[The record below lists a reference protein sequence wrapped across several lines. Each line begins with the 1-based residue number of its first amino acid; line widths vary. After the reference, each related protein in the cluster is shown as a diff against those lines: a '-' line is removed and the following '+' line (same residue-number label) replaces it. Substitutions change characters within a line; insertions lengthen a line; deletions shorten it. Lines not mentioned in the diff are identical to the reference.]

1 MVRNMYQGYTSNNEN
16 AHRKKEKPIMH
27 GCRISHWDNL
37 NDNDMFEDWKLIIQG
52 YNKMCGSDLN
62 ENENYKKEMN
72 NAIF

>member
-1 MVRNMYQGYTSNNEN
+1 
-16 AHRKKEKPIMH
+16 MH
-27 GCRISHWDNL
+27 GCRISHRDNL

-72 NAIF
+72 NVIF